1 MHTKKVKLLNLEND
15 EEISAILEYTT
26 THSQTK
32 IILTFNDTKISAE
45 NYDLLDTLIDIR
57 KQLNEK
63 DLDIL
68 VAGSRKNIASS
79 PMLRDSSAGESTY
92 FTRLGIQAR
101 LEDIISIFDPI
112 KKEDLSSLREQN
124 QFRKIW
130 SDSLKP
136 SQGEIEEAKKHPN
149 GWVYRFDTAFSEDE
163 TVPPE
168 AIIGAWKVDDEGK
181 LTGEWSQNKNFIPK
195 ELRDKK

>member
-57 KQLNEK
+57 KQLNERH
-63 DLDIL
+63 LDIL

-79 PMLRDSSAGESTY
+79 PMLRDSSSGESTY

-101 LEDIISIFDPI
+101 VEDIISIFDSI
-112 KKEDLSSLREQN
+112 NKENLSSLNEQKE
-124 QFRKIW
+124 FRQIW
-130 SDSLKP
+130 GDSL
-136 SQGEIEEAKKHPN
+136 QANEGEIEEAKKHPN

-163 TVPPE
+163 AVPPE
-168 AIIGAWKVDDEGK
+168 AIVGAWKVDGQGK
-181 LTGEWSQNKNFIPK
+181 LTGEWSQNKKFIPK

>member
-57 KQLNEK
+57 KQLNERN
-63 DLDIL
+63 LDIL
-68 VAGSRKNIASS
+68 VNGSRKDISS
-79 PMLRDSSAGESTY
+79 SSRIKKAYSGEKTYRVRQGIGAGY
-92 FTRLGIQAR
+92 
-101 LEDIISIFDPI
+101 EDIINILDPI
-112 KKEDLSSLREQN
+112 KKEKLSTLEEQ
-124 QFRKIW
+124 RKYHTIW
-130 SDSLKP
+130 IDSLAPTK
-136 SQGEIEEAKKHPN
+136 GEREEAKKHPN
-149 GWVYRFDTAFSEDE
+149 GWIYRFDTAFSEDE
-163 TVPPE
+163 AVPPE
-168 AIIGAWKVDDEGK
+168 AIVGAWKVDEKGD
-181 LTGEWSQNKNFIPK
+181 LTGEWKDNKNFIPK